1 MTMSYATALP
11 DVEDGPKS
19 GIRPCEQHVPEV
31 RADVVRRSHRILSRV
46 MRSYFRSEV
55 RGAERLPS
63 SQSIIVT
70 HHDGGV
76 LPLNGIAFG
85 VAWYDQ
91 FGFDRPL
98 YVLTHDLLHSV
109 CGPFSRLLADSGL
122 MRADRKAM
130 DAVLSTGQSVLIFP
144 GAARESFRSFWDRK
158 NIDLGGRKGFVAQA
172 IRWGLPITPVVSAGS
187 HETLVVLS
195 GGHKLAKKIGLP
207 KLVRSADVLP
217 LLAGLPWGVW
227 ALPFLPQIPLPAKIT
242 TEVMEPVNLSEALG
256 RNLRPSDADNP
267 EIVQSGFDLII
278 ERMRNRLSELY
289 DERRYPILG

>member
-1 MTMSYATALP
+1 MTMSYAMSSGN
-11 DVEDGPKS
+11 VEDAPRTRDHH
-19 GIRPCEQHVPEV
+19 IPEF
-31 RADVVRRSHRILSRV
+31 RADVVRRSHGILSKV

-63 SQSIIVT
+63 SQTIIVT
-70 HHDGGV
+70 HHDGGI
-76 LPLNGIAFG
+76 LPLNGVAFG
-85 VAWYDQ
+85 VAWYDH

-109 CGPFSRLLADSGL
+109 CRPFSQLLADSGL

-144 GAARESFRSFWDRK
+144 GAARESFRTFWDRK

-195 GGHKLAKKIGLP
+195 GGHNLAKKIGLP

-217 LLAGLPWGVW
+217 VLAGFPWGVW
-227 ALPFLPQIPLPAKIT
+227 ALPFLPQIPLPAKMT

-267 EIVQSGFDLII
+267 EIVQAGFDLIVD
-278 ERMRNRLSELY
+278 RMRKQLSALY

>member
-1 MTMSYATALP
+1 MTLSYAMSSGT
-11 DVEDGPKS
+11 VEDAP
-19 GIRPCEQHVPEV
+19 RLRDHHVPEV
-31 RADVVRRSHRILSRV
+31 CPHVVRRSHGILSRV

-55 RGAERLPS
+55 RGADRLPS
-63 SQSIIVT
+63 SQTIIVT
-70 HHDGGV
+70 HHDGGI

-85 VAWYDQ
+85 VAWYDR

-109 CGPFSRLLADSGL
+109 CRPFSKLLADSGL

-172 IRWGLPITPVVSAGS
+172 IRWGLSITPVVSAGS
-187 HETLVVLS
+187 HETLVVLY
-195 GGHKLAKKIGLP
+195 GGHNLAKKIGLP

-217 LLAGLPWGVW
+217 LMAGLPWGIW
-227 ALPFLPQIPLPAKIT
+227 ALPFLPQIPLPAKMT
-242 TEVMEPVNLSEALG
+242 TEIMEPVNLSEALG
-256 RNLRPSDADNP
+256 RNLRPCDADDP
-267 EIVQSGFDLII
+267 EIVQAGFDLIVD
-278 ERMRNRLSELY
+278 RMRKQLAELY
-289 DERRYPILG
+289 DARRFPILG